1 MASLYAKEWHTR
13 CNDVFSLYSA
23 FTNYSSYADAQN
35 GFILRDTGND
45 TKSESMWQREHE
57 VAKWISHPKFKA
69 LVAA

>member
-1 MASLYAKEWHTR
+1 MQKNDTLDVMMYLVYTVHSLTTQAMLMHR
-13 CNDVFSLYSA
+13 
-23 FTNYSSYADAQN
+23 N

-45 TKSESMWQREHE
+45 TASESMWQREHE